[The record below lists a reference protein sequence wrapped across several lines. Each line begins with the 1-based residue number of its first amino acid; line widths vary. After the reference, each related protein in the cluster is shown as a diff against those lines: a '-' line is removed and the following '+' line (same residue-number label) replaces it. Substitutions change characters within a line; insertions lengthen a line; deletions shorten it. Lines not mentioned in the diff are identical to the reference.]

1 MVSRQPFEL
10 LSSFPLLLSKW
21 TVYKLYWS
29 IRGVKAEIKKLPE
42 HKNVLFVL
50 SEQYMS
56 YATWPL
62 LRVYFSFESS
72 RKEKKKK
79 PTLFKPH
86 FPVWSWSFSIIAL
99 SFRGV
104 DTEHSIDHF
113 TRSDHKKSSLQWS
126 FTFAPGMVSKLKKT
140 RHIESWLSPSLLS
153 PAEPI
158 AISMQFVYNVGWSF
172 HAAEIQLMPELQ
184 NDFWNKPADQ
194 CHQAYCFGF
203 WLIVAIMCV
212 HSAWDL
218 TTTNHSFKCHCWSFS
233 KTHGSSFCH
242 LGLVVWVSV
251 CVKVYQ
257 KRYCFCH
264 HCSENIIY
272 HRFYM
277 IQFPRWI
284 FGGKHI
290 KKSWRCL
297 RMLQNNNRD
306 IYETRLII
314 CHKYTLWGG
323 ILYFLIILP
332 RKISCVFH
340 TISSL
345 RWLYVTLCHILSLR

>member
-50 SEQYMS
+50 SEQYLS

-72 RKEKKKK
+72 RKEKKKN
-79 PTLFKPH
+79 PTIFKPH

-140 RHIESWLSPSLLS
+140 RHIESWLSSSLLS

-218 TTTNHSFKCHCWSFS
+218 TTTNHSFKCHCWSLS

-251 CVKVYQ
+251 CVCV
-257 KRYCFCH
+257 
-264 HCSENIIY
+264 
-272 HRFYM
+272 
-277 IQFPRWI
+277 
-284 FGGKHI
+284 
-290 KKSWRCL
+290 WRCIK
-297 RMLQNNNRD
+297 R
-306 IYETRLII
+306 
-314 CHKYTLWGG
+314 G
-323 ILYFLIILP
+323 IAF
-332 RKISCVFH
+332 
-340 TISSL
+340 
-345 RWLYVTLCHILSLR
+345 VTLLWKHHLSRFLYDPVSEVDIWRKTYKEELTVPTDVTKQQPWHLWDKTNNMSQIYFMRWHTLFLDYFTT

>member
-1 MVSRQPFEL
+1 MEWKQKSK
-10 LSSFPLLLSKW
+10 SSLNTKMSYLFS
-21 TVYKLYWS
+21 VNN
-29 IRGVKAEIKKLPE
+29 ICHMLPG
-42 HKNVLFVL
+42 LCYGYILVL
-50 SEQYMS
+50 SP
-56 YATWPL
+56 A
-62 LRVYFSFESS
+62 
-72 RKEKKKK
+72 EKKRKKK
-79 PTLFKPH
+79 PTIFKPH

-140 RHIESWLSPSLLS
+140 RHIESWLSSSLLS

-251 CVKVYQ
+251 CVCVCLWRCI
-257 KRYCFCH
+257 KRGNAFVTTALKT
-264 HCSENIIY
+264 SSITVSIWSSF
-272 HRFYM
+272 RGG
-277 IQFPRWI
+277 

-314 CHKYTLWGG
+314 CHKYTLRWHT
-323 ILYFLIILP
+323 LFLDYF
-332 RKISCVFH
+332 
-340 TISSL
+340 T
-345 RWLYVTLCHILSLR
+345 T